1 MMCEVFK
8 LMFRRSL
15 IKMLAGVLICVLGS
29 YTVFGVVWNAVAI
42 VSGTADTGMNYEET
56 LFDTSYV
63 HRIDVRIDDED
74 WDDLLENPMDKSKYP
89 ASVVIDGEELTKVS
103 FQTKGNSSLTFVAS
117 DPECTRYSFKL
128 KFGKYVDGQ
137 TYHGLDAL
145 SLNNNMADATYVKDY
160 LSYEMFR
167 QAGVPAPLASFVWLT
182 VNGEAQGLYTAVEDM
197 GVSFVKRAFGGT
209 GALFKPESADLELTV
224 DMIED
229 IKKNGLDTSTDPHGA
244 DFVYT
249 DDNPESYPD
258 IFDNAE
264 SAVSYE
270 DALDIVA
277 AMRCLAEGADPSV
290 CIDTDE
296 IIRFFAVHNFILN
309 YDSYSGT
316 MLHNLVLCEAQ
327 GELSLV
333 PWDYNLAFGAFVPVI
348 GEDVLD
354 DATDIVNRGIDS
366 PLINTTEAERPLWS
380 WIESD
385 AGYREQYHRVLGLM
399 VAGIKSGTF
408 EREMDRLYEM
418 LLPYVEQ
425 DPTAFFTAD
434 EFTAGI
440 ETLRDFCLLRAES
453 VQKQLSGELATFSLV
468 QADAD
473 KVDASWIDMLAMGA
487 AVM

>member
-1 MMCEVFK
+1 M
-8 LMFRRSL
+8 LRRL
-15 IKMLAGVLICVLGS
+15 LAKMLAGVLACAIGG
-29 YTVFGVVWNAVAI
+29 YTLFGVAWNAISI
-42 VSGTADTGMNYEET
+42 VSGSADTEMTYEET

-63 HRIDVRIDDED
+63 HRIDVHVDDED

-89 ASVVIDGEELTKVS
+89 ATVVIDGEEVTKVS
-103 FQTKGNSSLTFVAS
+103 FQTKGNSSLTFVAA

-145 SLNNNMADATYVKDY
+145 SLNNNMADATCIKDY
-160 LSYEMFR
+160 LSYEIFR

-182 VNGEAQGLYTAVEDM
+182 VNGKAQGLYTAVEDM
-197 GVSFVKRAFGGT
+197 GTSFVKRAFGGT

-229 IKKNGLDTSTDPHGA
+229 IKANGLDTSTDPHGA

-249 DDNPESYPD
+249 DDSPESYPD

-264 SAVSYE
+264 TGFSCE

-277 AMRCLAEGADPSV
+277 AMRCLAKGDDPSAR
-290 CIDTDE
+290 IDTDE
-296 IIRFFAVHNFILN
+296 LIRFFAVHNFILN

-316 MLHNLVLCEAQ
+316 MLHNLVLCESE
-327 GELSLV
+327 GTLSLV
-333 PWDYNLAFGAFVPVI
+333 PWDYNLAFGAFVPIV
-348 GEDVLD
+348 GEDVLE
-354 DATDIVNRGIDS
+354 DATDLVNRGIDS

-380 WIESD
+380 WIEGN
-385 AGYREQYHRVLGLM
+385 AEYREQYHRMLGLM
-399 VAGIKSGTF
+399 VAGITSGAF
-408 EREMDRLYEM
+408 ECEIDRLHDM

-434 EFTAGI
+434 EFETGI
-440 ETLRDFCLLRAES
+440 ETLKEFCLLRAES
-453 VQKQLSGELATFSLV
+453 VQKQLAGELATYSLV

-473 KVDASWIDMLAMGA
+473 KVDASRIDMLAMGA
-487 AVM
+487 AV